1 MLSYLEH
8 DNYIQAIQYRI
19 RSDKNMEELV
29 LEEVNKSDN
38 HKKLLFEVFQQRKD
52 NERIS
57 SDPQLV
63 FDDHIKFVED
73 HPYRYWFLVKTGDR
87 YIGSVNISYENS
99 LGIHLFAKYENFV
112 GQLIHKICKTI
123 KPLPKL
129 ASVRSGDFIVNISP
143 KNIKL
148 EQELEIL
155 GAQCIQKTFK
165 LLTNEKT
172 RV

>member
-8 DNYIQAIQYRI
+8 DNYIQAVQYRI

-73 HPYRYWFLVKTGDR
+73 HPYRYWFLVKTEDR

-143 KNIKL
+143 ENIKL
-148 EQELEIL
+148 EQELGDI
-155 GAQCIQKTFK
+155 GCSMYTKNI
-165 LLTNEKT
+165 
-172 RV
+172 

>member
-8 DNYIQAIQYRI
+8 DNYIQATQYRI
-19 RSDKNMEELV
+19 RNDENMEELV

-73 HPYRYWFLVKTGDR
+73 HPYRYWFLVKTEDR

-129 ASVRSGDFIVNISP
+129 ASVRSGDFIINISP

-148 EQELEIL
+148 EQELEKL
-155 GAQCIQKTFK
+155 GAQCIQKTFE